1 MIPEDANT
9 VKNKRIWI
17 DASKELCLTNEFHA
31 TGPKSEWLGHVSN
44 VRMRDNGSLV
54 LAVDTKNGNKVRDLD
69 VDKRL
74 VSLVEDLK
82 AGFLFTKGES
92 VRFSGKFSKGDTD
105 ENECLDA
112 GLDSNPELDGET
124 FSFTFTKIERN

>member
-1 MIPEDANT
+1 LIPEDANT

-17 DASKELCLTNEFHA
+17 DASKELCLSNEFNA
-31 TGPKSEWLGHVSN
+31 TGPKSEWVGHVSN

-54 LAVDTKNGNKVRDLD
+54 LAVDIKDGNKVRDLD
-69 VDKRL
+69 VDKRF

-82 AGFLFTKGES
+82 AGSLFT
-92 VRFSGKFSKGDTD
+92 KGDTD

>member
-1 MIPEDANT
+1 LIPEDANT

-17 DASKELCLTNEFHA
+17 DASKELCLSNEFNA
-31 TGPKSEWLGHVSN
+31 TGPKSEWVGHVSN

-54 LAVDTKNGNKVRDLD
+54 LAVDIKDGNKVRDLD
-69 VDKRL
+69 VDKKF

-82 AGFLFTKGES
+82 AGSLFTKGKS